1 MLDRITVYARMYEL
15 LTKSLVVEG
24 IRKSLLGDRKR
35 IMLQA
40 SYLETSRP
48 SAIVNSSVNHKIVAS
63 STTNQ

>member
-24 IRKSLLGDRKR
+24 IRESLLGDRKR
-35 IMLQA
+35 IMLQI
-40 SYLETSRP
+40 SYLETSRL

-63 STTNQ
+63 STTNR